1 MKILIADN
9 LSIVRDNVRQVMASL
24 PRNTQVDEVA
34 DGQSALEKVDSGQYD
49 VAIIGENIP
58 GIGGMDILQK
68 IKNNHKS
75 TKVLIFSEFPEGQSS
90 LKAFRLG
97 ASGYLSRFSA
107 LNVLTVA
114 LKHIALGDGYEFN

>member
-24 PRNTQVDEVA
+24 PRNTEVDEVA

-58 GIGGMDILQK
+58 GIGGLDILQK

>member
-58 GIGGMDILQK
+58 GIGGLDILQK

>member
-24 PRNTQVDEVA
+24 PRNTEVDEVA

>member
-58 GIGGMDILQK
+58 GIGGLDILQK
-68 IKNNHKS
+68 IRNKHKS

>member
-24 PRNTQVDEVA
+24 PRNTEVDEVA

-58 GIGGMDILQK
+58 GIGGLDILQK
-68 IKNNHKS
+68 IKNKHKS